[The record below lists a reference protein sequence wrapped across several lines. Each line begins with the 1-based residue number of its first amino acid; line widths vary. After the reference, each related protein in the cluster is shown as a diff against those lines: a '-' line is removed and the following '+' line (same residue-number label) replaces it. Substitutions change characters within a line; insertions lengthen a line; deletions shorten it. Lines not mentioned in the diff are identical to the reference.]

1 MNQKYFPKIKHL
13 PKQPEGPNSQEFI
26 QTEFAKVYKVP
37 PNSTTKLRDLVLRES
52 GALLSPLG
60 KQRCCLIWLPFTVF
74 VKKKKK
80 RHVNVLKGPFF
91 VNVALM

>member
-37 PNSTTKLRDLVLRES
+37 PNATTKLSDFVLRGLAFSTGKTKMLSDLV
-52 GALLSPLG
+52 AIY
-60 KQRCCLIWLPFTVF
+60 CIC
-74 VKKKKK
+74 
-80 RHVNVLKGPFF
+80 
-91 VNVALM
+91 